1 MPNGIGKDICL
12 SLTILLSILL
22 RAEDYGFT
30 SMKSVNPVNNLIEP
44 FHFLELFGIDI
55 EEVLLYRRVGTDSH
69 DYHAGLLV
77 LITFTIDLLQQLI
90 SRLDDS
96 DAGASRRN
104 EALFQ
109 EVPVLWQ
116 VYSGNRL
123 APPD

>member
-1 MPNGIGKDICL
+1 MPNGIGKDIRL

-22 RAEDYGFT
+22 RAEDYGLT

-44 FHFLELFGIDI
+44 LHFLEQFGIDI